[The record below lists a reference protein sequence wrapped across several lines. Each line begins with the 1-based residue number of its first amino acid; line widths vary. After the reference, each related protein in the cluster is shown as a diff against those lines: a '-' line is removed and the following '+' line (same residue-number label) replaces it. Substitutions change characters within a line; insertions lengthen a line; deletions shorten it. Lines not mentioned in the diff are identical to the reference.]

1 MGGGRDTW
9 RLTGRCARTEDPLA
23 DTLAEVEVVT
33 HGDLMGD
40 ANALKDSLAGTIV
53 EVEAVTHGDKPS
65 NAQSLCDTMA
75 D

>member
-1 MGGGRDTW
+1 MATH
-9 RLTGRCARTEDPLA
+9 CAMRTHKTHPLA
-23 DTLAEVEVVT
+23 DTLAEVEAVT

-40 ANALKDSLAGTIV
+40 AHALKDSLAGTIV